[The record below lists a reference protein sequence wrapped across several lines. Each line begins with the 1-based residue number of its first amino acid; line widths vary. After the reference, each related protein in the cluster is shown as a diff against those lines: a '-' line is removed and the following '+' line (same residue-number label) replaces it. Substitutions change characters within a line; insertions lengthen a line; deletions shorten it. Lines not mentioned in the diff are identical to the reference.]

1 MRGKGG
7 RVGVGVRQT
16 EVVVMEKNEKKK
28 KKKRGLTFHISNR
41 YEMF

>member
-28 KKKRGLTFHISNR
+28 EEEEEGTHVSHFKPI
-41 YEMF
+41 

>member
-28 KKKRGLTFHISNR
+28 KEEEGTHVSHFKPI
-41 YEMF
+41 